1 MLRRLSDGK
10 ELLLEVEAIP
20 GLRQPCPQT
29 NAQRLTGKCDFASQ
43 ANAQTPSNLTDP
55 GKCTENHSGGECQ
68 PALRADHL
76 GNDEGAST
84 WREGE
89 KGLTA
94 GECKEEHHG
103 WGE

>member
-1 MLRRLSDGK
+1 MSVVTQETVRWK
-10 ELLLEVEAIP
+10 ELLLEAEAIP
-20 GLRQPCPQT
+20 ALRQPCPQT
-29 NAQRLTGKCDFASQ
+29 NAQRITGKCGFPSQ

-55 GKCTENHSGGECQ
+55 GK
-68 PALRADHL
+68 RADHL
-76 GNDEGAST
+76 GNNEGAST

-94 GECKEEHHG
+94 GECKEEHLG